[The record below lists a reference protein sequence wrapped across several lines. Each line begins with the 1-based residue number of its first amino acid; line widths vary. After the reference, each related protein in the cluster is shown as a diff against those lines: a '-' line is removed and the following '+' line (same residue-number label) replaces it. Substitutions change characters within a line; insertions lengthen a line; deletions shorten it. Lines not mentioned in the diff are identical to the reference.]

1 MRVDTIPIWVL
12 FVGTI
17 LLVKGSIEL
26 GYRLG
31 RMVRRRSEDEKES
44 PVSAIAGSVLGLVA
58 FMLAFTFGIV
68 TERYDTRKG
77 LVREEANTLRTT
89 WQRTDFLPE
98 PDRTEARALLRKYVA
113 HRLPTDHAE
122 LSRKAFDEKV
132 KKILSEGEGIQ
143 RRLWDMAVV
152 NARKDM
158 NSDVA
163 ALYVDSLNQMAEVH
177 ASRVA
182 VALQQ
187 RIPLGVWL
195 VLCCLTS
202 LGMAAL
208 GYQTGIAG
216 SKRSL
221 AQPLLAI
228 SFSMVVALI
237 ASLDRPVNT
246 FVKVPQQPLI
256 DLYEYMSS
264 ASDGP
269 KGPTHSSIN
278 E

>member
-1 MRVDTIPIWVL
+1 MKVDIIPIWVL

-17 LLVKGSIEL
+17 LLVMGSIEA

-31 RMVRRRSEDEKES
+31 RMVRQRSEDEKES

-68 TERYDTRKG
+68 SERYDARKA

-89 WQRTDFLPE
+89 WQRTDFLPD
-98 PDRTEARALLRKYVA
+98 PDRAEARTLLRKYVA
-113 HRLPTDHAE
+113 RRLPTDEAK
-122 LSRKAFDEKV
+122 LSPKAFDEKV
-132 KKILSEGEGIQ
+132 QKILSEGEGIQ

-152 NARKDM
+152 NAKKDM

-187 RIPLGVWL
+187 RIPVGVWL

-228 SFSMVVALI
+228 SFSMVVSLI

-256 DLYEYMSS
+256 DLHKFMTSE
-264 ASDGP
+264 A
-269 KGPTHSSIN
+269 KHSQETTSLTN
-278 E
+278 K